1 MPKKPSHTN
10 SSALSL
16 ITPQYNTPYLKR
28 LHKMLEVM
36 RDKQAYS
43 LFRHN
48 LIKRQRGIDYQLESD
63 RINGILTN
71 SLLSQTHTNYTRL
84 KNRSKELE
92 ELGALAFDR
101 KIPE

>member
-1 MPKKPSHTN
+1 MPKKPN

-16 ITPQYNTPYLKR
+16 ITTTQYNTPYLKR
-28 LHKMLEVM
+28 LHKMLEIM

-71 SLLSQTHTNYTRL
+71 SLLSQTHPNYTRL
-84 KNRSKELE
+84 KNRAKELE
-92 ELGALAFDR
+92 ELGALAFNR